1 MPRYGFTIRNSDR
14 FDDEEGVLLPDDLA
28 ARTHAI
34 GIIQELE
41 KASETDWAG
50 HTMEVTRDGR
60 LVWKIPFEM
69 AWIDRRQ
76 RKRSS

>member
-1 MPRYGFTIRNSDR
+1 MPRYRFTIRDSDS
-14 FDDEEGVLLPDDLA
+14 FDDEDGVILPDDLS

-41 KASETDWAG
+41 KASATDWAG

-60 LVWKIPFEM
+60 LFWEIPFEL
-69 AWIDRRQ
+69 ASVDPASR
-76 RKRSS
+76 